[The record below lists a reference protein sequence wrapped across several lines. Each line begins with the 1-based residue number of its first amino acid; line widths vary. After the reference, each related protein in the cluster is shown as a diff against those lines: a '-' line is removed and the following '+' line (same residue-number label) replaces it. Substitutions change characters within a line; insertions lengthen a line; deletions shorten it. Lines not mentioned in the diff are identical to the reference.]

1 MAATTTAK
9 PQRTPQQ
16 VEDIIIRKI
25 FLVTIT
31 DDNTTV
37 TDKRIVYLE
46 QTAAEILSEGK
57 DLLLSRDLMER
68 ILIDRLYGDFTAV
81 SDGESPFQYLVG
93 CFQRAHDEAKKIANM
108 KDKNMKSEMETVV
121 KQAKKLCVSYCRIH
135 LANPDIPSR
144 NSSSG
149 PGVGAAAAS
158 PLLPLVIAECGGGGG
173 MGVFGSGGSGGV
185 KSPPGFLEEF
195 FTDPDFESLDRI
207 LKGLYEELRGSVMK
221 VSVLG
226 NFQDSLRALLFLVRL
241 PVGAKSLVSH
251 EWWIPKG
258 VYMNGRAIEMTS
270 ILGPFFH
277 ISALPDQTF
286 FRSQPDVG

>member
-1 MAATTTAK
+1 MAAATK
-9 PQRTPQQ
+9 PQRTPQE

-25 FLVTIT
+25 FHVTIT
-31 DDNTTV
+31 GESTT
-37 TDKRIVYLE
+37 DSRFIYLE
-46 QTAAEILSEGK
+46 LTAAEILSEGK
-57 DLLLSRDLMER
+57 DLLLNRDLMER
-68 ILIDRLYGDFTAV
+68 VLIDRLSGDFTT
-81 SDGESPFQYLVG
+81 SGTGDSPFQYLID
-93 CFQRAHDEAKKIANM
+93 CYNRAHDEGKKIANM
-108 KDKNMKSEMETVV
+108 KDKNLRSEMETVV

-135 LANPDIPSR
+135 LANPELFASK
-144 NSSSG
+144 NSNSNA
-149 PGVGAAAAS
+149 GA
-158 PLLPLVIAECGGGGG
+158 LLPLIISECGGGGG
-173 MGVFGSGGSGGV
+173 MGVFGGGGVGV
-185 KSPPGFLEEF
+185 KSPPGFLDEF
-195 FTDPDFESLDRI
+195 FRDPDFESLDRI
-207 LKGLYEELRGSVMK
+207 LKGLFEELRGSVMK

>member
-1 MAATTTAK
+1 MAATK
-9 PQRTPQQ
+9 PQRTPEE
-16 VEDIIIRKI
+16 VEDIILRKI
-25 FLVTIT
+25 FLVSIT
-31 DDNTTV
+31 ENTAAA
-37 TDKRIVYLE
+37 DSRIVYLE

-57 DLLLSRDLMER
+57 PLLLNRDSMER
-68 ILIDRLYGDFTAV
+68 VLIDRLSGDFSAAGN
-81 SDGESPFQYLVG
+81 GEPPFQYLAG
-93 CFQRAHDEAKKIANM
+93 CYQRAHDEAKKVSTM
-108 KDKNMKSEMETVV
+108 KDKSLRSEMEAVA

-135 LANPDIPSR
+135 LANPELFPSKK
-144 NSSSG
+144 SG
-149 PGVGAAAAS
+149 AGAGAS
-158 PLLPLVIAECGGGGG
+158 PLLPLILAEVGGGSIGVFGGGGG
-173 MGVFGSGGSGGV
+173 GGV
-185 KSPPGFLEEF
+185 KCPPGFLEEF
-195 FTDPDFESLDRI
+195 FKDPDFDSLDRI

-251 EWWIPKG
+251 DWWIPKG

-277 ISALPDQTF
+277 VSALPDQTF